1 MVPKWP
7 LDLVSH
13 NFGVNVSPWGGVFEE
28 KLALKSGFEAILDFM
43 LICLSKYAPK
53 NFLEMIYAIMWPNW
67 FH

>member
-1 MVPKWP
+1 MVPKWR

-43 LICLSKYAPK
+43 LICLSNYAP
-53 NFLEMIYAIMWPNW
+53 
-67 FH
+67 